1 MKASATLSWAFL
13 FAVLAACG
21 GGGDG
26 TSVPEPVTTTASLSA
41 SKARVN
47 EAVTLTWSSSHAT
60 ACAIPELSASSQPA
74 SGSLTVTP
82 SAGGR
87 FTYTVTCTG
96 AGAPASQVLSLV
108 VPMPVLSTSYENTHD
123 IALDDPTIP
132 TIFGILNITIE
143 PGEQG
148 FSPRAIAFADFAQD
162 GSYDVAVT
170 VSTIYKGVY
179 TDGSNPAQWSDSP
192 GKLYF
197 LKRGVNGQWADV
209 TATFLTDPSTRYVC
223 VSPGFINVTD
233 FNNDSRPDFNISC
246 TGPDFPIVSQGN
258 SFRDLSAQYVALSQ
272 PDGTYRI
279 TQLPIAPIYSHQSAA
294 ADLDGDGNVD
304 ILSVD
309 TSAAP
314 GGHRKPLV
322 LWGHGDGT
330 FTADYTIF
338 PPDTQD
344 KSIFGLVAEPVN
356 GQLQVILSG
365 NPPGSYVGSDP
376 ADYGTKVLQ
385 YTNGALQYVAD
396 FTPGI
401 PQVTRT
407 GLTYGLMFDAVYRN
421 GAYYTIRV
429 AGDYSGEAYIRMDAV
444 TGASTILLERLTGGV
459 NGAGS
464 AGILKI
470 TSAGMLVNEMAN
482 CTPGALPSD
491 YFHDACTLSLPAP

>member
-1 MKASATLSWAFL
+1 
-13 FAVLAACG
+13 
-21 GGGDG
+21 
-26 TSVPEPVTTTASLSA
+26 
-41 SKARVN
+41 
-47 EAVTLTWSSSHAT
+47 
-60 ACAIPELSASSQPA
+60 
-74 SGSLTVTP
+74 
-82 SAGGR
+82 
-87 FTYTVTCTG
+87 
-96 AGAPASQVLSLV
+96 
-108 VPMPVLSTSYENTHD
+108 
-123 IALDDPTIP
+123 
-132 TIFGILNITIE
+132 
-143 PGEQG
+143 
-148 FSPRAIAFADFAQD
+148 
-162 GSYDVAVT
+162 
-170 VSTIYKGVY
+170 
-179 TDGSNPAQWSDSP
+179 
-192 GKLYF
+192 
-197 LKRGVNGQWADV
+197 
-209 TATFLTDPSTRYVC
+209 
-223 VSPGFINVTD
+223 VSPGFINVAD
-233 FNNDSRPDFNISC
+233 FNNDGRPDFNISC

-330 FTADYTIF
+330 FTADYTVF
-338 PPDTQD
+338 PADTQD

-444 TGASTILLERLTGGV
+444 TGASTILLEQLTGGA

-464 AGILKI
+464 PGILKI
-470 TSAGMLVNEMAN
+470 TSAGMLVNEMAD

-491 YFHDACTLSLPAP
+491 YFHNACTLSLPAP